1 MGAEDLDGVRGGG
14 VYFAKLWRSFILENK
29 LLDSTGWKILVA
41 LQENGRLAYADLA
54 KMVNLSPPAVAERV
68 RKLEEA
74 GILVG
79 YHAAVHPERLGAAM
93 TVLIQVKMPAE
104 REKLFR
110 QQVVEMPEVLECYN
124 VTGDVSFI
132 LRAAVTSTSHLND
145 LLTHLA
151 RFGQTSTQLVLGMP
165 VARRT
170 IGPES
175 MK

>member
-1 MGAEDLDGVRGGG
+1 M
-14 VYFAKLWRSFILENK
+14 LENK

-54 KMVNLSPPAVAERV
+54 KMVNLTPPAVAERV

-79 YHAAVHPERLGAAM
+79 YHAAVSPESVGAAM
-93 TVLIQVKMPAE
+93 TVLIQVQMPPE

-110 QQVVEMPEVLECYN
+110 QQVVEMPEILECYN

-132 LRAAVTSTSHLND
+132 VRAAVSSTSHLND
-145 LLTHLA
+145 LLTRLA

-165 VARRT
+165 VVRRT
-170 IGPES
+170 LHPDWQKYSG
-175 MK
+175 